1 MNCTQCG
8 GKTETLDTRHDK
20 TSNTLKRRR
29 QCRVC
34 GHRFATEEKPLPVA
48 EKSAEPAKAKPAKI
62 AQQSLAPRK
71 EREKREKR
79 ESAALLDSSWYA
91 APARLNSL
99 EDLDYL

>member
-20 TSNTLKRRR
+20 TTNTLKRRR

-48 EKSAEPAKAKPAKI
+48 EKAPERVAPKPAKI
-62 AQQSLAPRK
+62 AKQTPTPRR
-71 EREKREKR
+71 ERERRER
-79 ESAALLDSSWYA
+79 SDNAALLDSSWYA